1 MIMGVEAVA
10 GIDRIKEQII
20 ENARADAERI
30 IAEAEDKAHALKEK
44 KAEEA
49 EIIKRRFLEESSL
62 KAQERKRRMLT
73 AANLEMKKDV
83 LAVKQEMI
91 DRVFEETLN
100 VIEQMPVAEYRG
112 VIADMLIDAVVSG
125 DETVIFSERDQDRLD
140 AGFLAGV
147 NIKLKEQGKKG
158 ELKLAPERGHF
169 RSGFVLVSGGLELNN
184 TFESIIRMRRNELEA
199 EIAEILF
206 GEEG

>member
-1 MIMGVEAVA
+1 VGVEAVG
-10 GIDRIKEQII
+10 GIERIKEQII
-20 ENARADAERI
+20 EDARAYAEKI
-30 IAEAEDKAHALKEK
+30 IAEAEDKVRSLKEK

-49 EIIKRRFLEESSL
+49 GNLRQKLIEESSL

-73 AANLEMKKDV
+73 AASLELKKDI

-91 DRVFEETLN
+91 DKVFEEALN
-100 VIEQMPVAEYRG
+100 AIEKMPVAEYRS

-125 DETVIFSERDQDRLD
+125 DETVIFSERDLGRLD

-158 ELKLAPERGHF
+158 ELKLASERGRF

-184 TFESIIRMRRNELEA
+184 TFESIIRMRRNELES